1 METNAIMKKLQ
12 KDLAEAMKAKD
23 PARVSTLRMLLSS
36 LKNAEKELRD
46 ELPAEKELEV
56 LSSYARR
63 CRESIKE
70 FEKGGRD
77 DLVAKE
83 QAELEIVKSYLPEQL
98 GEAEVEQEIARTIEE
113 LGAEGPRDTGR
124 VIGAVMKKFKGRID
138 GALVN
143 RVVSEKLKE

>member
-1 METNAIMKKLQ
+1 METNVLMMQLQ
-12 KDLAEAMKAKD
+12 KDLAEAMKARD
-23 PARVSTLRMLLSS
+23 SARVSTLRMLLSS
-36 LKNAEKELRD
+36 LKNAEKELRE
-46 ELPAEKELEV
+46 ELPTEKELEV

-83 QAELEIVKSYLPEQL
+83 QAELEVVKAYLPEQL
-98 GEAEVEQEIARTIEE
+98 GEAEVEEEIARTIEE

-124 VIGAVMKKFKGRID
+124 VIGEVMKKFKGRID

-143 RVVSEKLKE
+143 RVVSEKLKQ